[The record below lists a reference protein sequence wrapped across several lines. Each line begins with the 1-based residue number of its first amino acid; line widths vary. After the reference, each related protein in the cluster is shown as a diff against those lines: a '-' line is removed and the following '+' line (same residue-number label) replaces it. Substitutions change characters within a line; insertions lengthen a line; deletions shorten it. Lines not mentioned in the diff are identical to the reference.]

1 MVDLDVRIV
10 RLPPMLVACFRA
22 LSESPENEAWN
33 KLRMWADPRG
43 LLDDPERH
51 PVYGFNNPAPAP
63 EIREYGYEF
72 WIAIDPEVS
81 LEEGNVI
88 KNFPGGLYAV
98 TTCARLNRI
107 GETWKALWDWVHS
120 PESGLTWRRAH
131 ELEKPHDPRVSES
144 ELVID
149 LYLPIMD

>member
-51 PVYGFNNPAPAP
+51 PVYGFNNP
-63 EIREYGYEF
+63 RRLR
-72 WIAIDPEVS
+72 DP
-81 LEEGNVI
+81 
-88 KNFPGGLYAV
+88 
-98 TTCARLNRI
+98 
-107 GETWKALWDWVHS
+107 
-120 PESGLTWRRAH
+120 
-131 ELEKPHDPRVSES
+131 
-144 ELVID
+144 
-149 LYLPIMD
+149 